1 MIYDTCLRITL
12 TSSDGKIIEKLS
24 LPSDLYWK
32 FKAGSLKSLW
42 GVPWGKSIHGIYLL
56 FYFTINFWPVDL
68 PPVFGC
74 SSWPV
79 LYKPKCLQK
88 SGDM

>member
-1 MIYDTCLRITL
+1 ME
-12 TSSDGKIIEKLS
+12 EKLLRGNVLLFSGS
-24 LPSDLYWK
+24 LNFFV
-32 FKAGSLKSLW
+32 FKAGSLKSLK